1 MCLASPPRRHSYFLY
16 RFRVR
21 AWWFFHLDILKEIW
35 RNVFLFALQLFSFMF
50 LRPPPIPTQG
60 VSFNHTL
67 TAHSRSPT
75 VSNTPVC
82 RFWSLFLI
90 IFLVILKTSIS
101 ISQSWARLSADP
113 NWQGTSSQWTEE
125 RPGRMVSIQNGSS
138 RLQHLQQQISWHSV
152 KLGKAPEGALL
163 SLQASWSSGPGHPK
177 GTSFC
182 LSYASIYAFICIS
195 KLQKVNNNTLE

>member
-1 MCLASPPRRHSYFLY
+1 MIFPPGYIERNLNKCISVCFAAFQLYVLETTPHPYSGRLFQPHPNSSPPVSYSKQHPCLP
-16 RFRVR
+16 V
-21 AWWFFHLDILKEIW
+21 LK
-35 RNVFLFALQLFSFMF
+35 F
-50 LRPPPIPTQG
+50 IPDHIPGHPQM
-60 VSFNHTL
+60 
-67 TAHSRSPT
+67 
-75 VSNTPVC
+75 
-82 RFWSLFLI
+82 
-90 IFLVILKTSIS
+90 SIS

-113 NWQGTSSQWTEE
+113 NWQGTSSQRTEE
-125 RPGRMVSIQNGSS
+125 RSGRMVSVQNGSS
-138 RLQHLQQQISWHSV
+138 RLQYLQQQISWHSV